1 MKALKEQLHECEA
14 EMASINKRVEKIKEQ
29 LVEES
34 NLKINDKVKRLDG
47 IGDEFYISRIWYDT
61 DDEVLLYGIKTNPD
75 NLYDNYACL
84 RENKLIKL

>member
-1 MKALKEQLHECEA
+1 MKTLKEQLHECEA
-14 EMASINKRVEKIKEQ
+14 EIVSINKRIEKIKEQ
-29 LVEES
+29 FVDES

-61 DDEVLLYGIKTNPD
+61 DNEVLLYGIKTNTD
-75 NLYDNYACL
+75 DLYDTYACL